1 MGSQDFGKYPL
12 NWIKDYLYCNNPQDW
27 VTKIVH
33 LFAVF
38 ETRSSQT
45 RQKIKFRTM
54 TQNRFDFFPGNSHD
68 TLLSA
73 IFQIDWSGRIGK
85 EDSTIF
91 YIREISIGLWGM
103 IDVNLGLS
111 CGPWGVFWSEFA
123 KEKQTQVF
131 IFPSLLPCLE
141 KQQSNNPQFTHGNSL
156 NHFQL
161 RTQWKTSIT
170 WTKLL
175 QQMMFV
181 IAFSFQG
188 YSSISIQISLKFDS
202 NGPINRH

>member
-12 NWIKDYLYCNNPQDW
+12 KWIKDYLYCNNPQDW

-38 ETRSSQT
+38 KTRSSQT

-54 TQNRFDFFPGNSHD
+54 TQNRFEFFPGNSHD
-68 TLLSA
+68 TL
-73 IFQIDWSGRIGK
+73 
-85 EDSTIF
+85 
-91 YIREISIGLWGM
+91 
-103 IDVNLGLS
+103 
-111 CGPWGVFWSEFA
+111 
-123 KEKQTQVF
+123 TQVF

-161 RTQWKTSIT
+161 RTQWKTSIA

-175 QQMMFV
+175 QQIMFV